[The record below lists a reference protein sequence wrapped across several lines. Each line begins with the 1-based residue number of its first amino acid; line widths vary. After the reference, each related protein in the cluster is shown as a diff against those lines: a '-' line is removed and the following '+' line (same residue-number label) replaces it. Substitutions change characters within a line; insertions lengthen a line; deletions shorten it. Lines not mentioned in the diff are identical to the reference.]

1 MYTPFSL
8 PLLMEIVNSHFTGT
22 FGSEDFF
29 RHAFTPIIST
39 TNNLRFPLPD
49 STSINR
55 WINGKR
61 PLPKEFV
68 QLCLDD
74 EKVTVSKILDGLK
87 TAYIDSHIF
96 NLESA
101 ALHLTDT
108 IRGDNSIDYREKEY
122 FMHYHADSDPYEAIA
137 SALLLAVK
145 LNRTKKEISFPPLQ
159 LRLNMDLWL
168 ASQRD
173 YLASHNPGG
182 RFHSLSIIRQLL
194 PQGYVADTVFPSRG
208 KTEDGNIE
216 PLANLC
222 TKIADHIAIVG
233 DGGIGKTTFLQLL
246 LTKEFVNPDGTPKKF
261 HAGNMTPFFIEL
273 NRCPDHIGD
282 WHSSSLKKTNFIT
295 RYIGQILENHTSLD
309 TVSDETLDMIEK
321 ELQKSPD
328 NSVPQYLL
336 LLDGFNEVRATGNVR
351 TCLSNEITVL
361 HGYPNVRIITTSRET
376 QSAYYASEF
385 ANIQLIGL
393 LNDDII
399 SYMENCKLPEPVIGA
414 AMANDSLVDC
424 LRIPLYL
431 CMFTSTPQKD
441 GYLPETAGEIL
452 HSFFHR
458 NSEFYNVRQ
467 RASET
472 RTIQLTNSQTA
483 FVLDFILPYIGWT
496 FDKQD
501 TFSLNALEFK
511 NAICD
516 GMRNIGTLLL
526 CSDVHPFH
534 DFDYQKNTL
543 LSVHSSFYSPSG
555 DVLVDEIMS
564 CMFDYLGIIYQYK
577 VNEGNFADRIRNSF
591 CHHHFRD
598 YFSAMWDVQL
608 LSMLQCVDADQFA
621 PADATGCTFHDFL
634 NVSYW
639 QTGKVLFIS
648 EILMEH
654 RNRPVFNRDTGNWM
668 LPPPKY
674 DAQKVL
680 SAALGYCR
688 ILGSSNIDTHH
699 ILRNVLSAILTG
711 RKDFSGLDLSCLD
724 LTGFSLFGITCSRP
738 GRTRTLAAK
747 FDGSC
752 LSVEN
757 FDPEDH
763 MDSIME
769 YLYCGNQCFTVDDMG
784 IIKCWDSRSGIL
796 EYSLESPNPLGT
808 ADFSRKGFIK
818 VSNDGHWLAVK
829 VQDEPLRHPN
839 IYINLFDLSRPTKQ
853 ATQLIPNGK
862 HSLLTFFGFT
872 EDSKGLIALCDRK
885 IVYCFDIETQEIA
898 YCHACDFMKQTD
910 LYSASIG
917 SAVYVH
923 TAEYDVYQ
931 EEIEDDYW
939 ENEEGFYEEENEEYD
954 GFAGEIPCQI
964 SQLDPMTGKITDLH
978 GYCGVPGESPCTL
991 FIADRNAFLLF
1002 DYTNMHIEL
1011 FDCTSMQAAPIL
1023 TELTDL
1029 SDIQPAAFHQSQEN
1043 PGVFY
1048 VMYPD
1053 ICFSV
1058 DIDAIEGNSILMKYP
1073 VSSIE
1078 KLIPNSD
1085 LDGELMFKPY
1095 VAPVNRHFIVGND
1108 TNTYEWDAENDAL
1121 TLRYNTVFY
1130 DCVDFFRLHRTNQ
1143 FMLIHRTN
1151 CISIFGGEPLHLQ
1164 NQFCFHEPGYLI
1176 GNCCYDDTSCF
1187 IALAFT
1193 RPDHEKAILL
1203 HPATGEQRTVFS
1215 ALHKGETIETMCF
1228 SKNGEQLL
1236 LTTQYRC
1243 VEYDIAND
1251 TLQTVT
1257 TSGSNERLLSGTYR
1271 GDEIEVGAA
1280 EHSLFEEPRVKT
1292 RCDYYL
1298 RAENDGKISY
1308 QHQWYYIIP
1317 EMNEIQS
1324 QYFIY
1329 RNGDLGE
1336 EGPHDESGFQTCW
1349 ITEGFFLEELPEL
1362 HNILNPECYR
1372 LENGHP
1378 ITFKKHFEA
1387 QRKIYVRHTK
1397 ALANRYRSMHSKYT
1411 YMYLSDDMKEA
1422 VLTEDTLRLSYQ
1434 KNLKTLTYQILE
1446 KDFKRNMGESENHG
1460 YWDFAAPWTDELLVG
1475 CMENYHLVPIEIKTG
1490 KCREGIFYTPG
1501 ISIHG
1506 CSFRNVKTDSTT
1518 EEMIL
1523 KNGGIIST

>member
-8 PLLMEIVNSHFTGT
+8 PSLIEIIKSHFTGT
-22 FGSEDFF
+22 FSSEDFF
-29 RHAFTPIIST
+29 RYAFTPIIST
-39 TNNLRFPLPD
+39 ADNMRFPLPD
-49 STSINR
+49 SASISR
-55 WINGKR
+55 WMNGKR

-68 QLCLDD
+68 QLCLND
-74 EKVTVSKILDGLK
+74 EKVTVNKILGGLK
-87 TAYIDSHIF
+87 TAYIESHIF
-96 NLESA
+96 NLESI
-101 ALHLTDT
+101 ALQLTDT
-108 IRGDNSIDYREKEY
+108 IQADNSIDYREKEY
-122 FMHYHADSDPYEAIA
+122 FMNYHADSNPYETIA

-145 LNRTKKEISFPPLQ
+145 LNRTKKELSFPPLQ

-168 ASQRD
+168 ASQRN
-173 YLASHNPGG
+173 YFASHNSGG
-182 RFHSLSIIRQLL
+182 RFHSLSIIQQLL
-194 PQGYVADTVFPSRG
+194 PQGYVADTLFPSRG
-208 KTEDGNIE
+208 KTEDGSIA

-222 TKIADHIAIVG
+222 TETDDHIAIVG
-233 DGGIGKTTFLQLL
+233 DGGIGKTTFLQQL
-246 LTKEFVNPDGTPKKF
+246 LTEEFENPDGTPKKF
-261 HAGNMTPFFIEL
+261 HIGSMTPFFIEL

-282 WHSSSLKKTNFIT
+282 WHSNSLKKTNFIT

-309 TVSDETLDMIEK
+309 TVSDETLDTIEK

-328 NSVPQYLL
+328 NGIPQYLL

-385 ANIQLIGL
+385 TNIQLIGL

-399 SYMENCKLPEPVIGA
+399 SYMENCRLPEPVIGT
-414 AMANDSLVDC
+414 AMANDSLVNC

-431 CMFTSTPQKD
+431 CMFTSTSQRD

-483 FVLDFILPYIGWT
+483 FVLDFILPYVGWI
-496 FDKQD
+496 FENKD
-501 TFSLNALEFK
+501 TFSLNAMEFK

-534 DFDYQKNTL
+534 DFDYQKNML
-543 LSVHSSFYSPSG
+543 LTTHSSFYSPSG

-577 VNEGNFADRIRNSF
+577 VNEGNFADRIRCSF

-621 PADATGCTFHDFL
+621 PVGANGRTFHDFL
-634 NVSYW
+634 NISYW
-639 QTGKVLFIS
+639 QTGKVSFIS

-654 RNRPVFNRDTGNWM
+654 RNRPVFNRNTGNWM
-668 LPPPKY
+668 LLPQNY

-680 SAALGYCR
+680 SAALDYCR
-688 ILGSSNIDTHH
+688 ILNSSNIDTHH
-699 ILRNVLSAILTG
+699 LLRNILSAILTG
-711 RKDFSGLDLSCLD
+711 RKDFSGLDLSSLD

-738 GRTRTLAAK
+738 GRTRPLAAK
-747 FDGSC
+747 FDDSR
-752 LSVEN
+752 LSVGN

-769 YLYCGNQCFTVDDMG
+769 YLYCGNQCFTIDDMG
-784 IIKCWDSRSGIL
+784 IIKCWDSRSGML

-808 ADFSRKGFIK
+808 ADFSRKGFMK

-829 VQDEPLRHPN
+829 VQDEPLHHPN
-839 IYINLFDLSRPTKQ
+839 IYINLFDLSQSTKQ
-853 ATQLIPNGK
+853 AAQLVPNEK
-862 HSLLTFFGFT
+862 HRLLTFFGFT
-872 EDSKGLIALCDRK
+872 EDSKGLIVLCDHEK
-885 IVYCFDIETQEIA
+885 VYCFDIETQEIA
-898 YCHACDFMKQTD
+898 YCHTCDFMKQTD

-931 EEIEDDYW
+931 EDIEDDYW
-939 ENEEGFYEEENEEYD
+939 ENEEGFFEEENDE
-954 GFAGEIPCQI
+954 FAGEIPCQI
-964 SQLDPMTGKITDLH
+964 SQLDPVTGKITDLH

-991 FIADRNAFLLF
+991 FIANRNAFLLF
-1002 DYTNMHIEL
+1002 DYTNMYIEL
-1011 FDCTSMQAAPIL
+1011 FDCTSMQTTPVL

-1029 SDIQPAAFHQSQEN
+1029 SDTQPAAFHQSQEN
-1043 PGVFY
+1043 PDVFY
-1048 VMYPD
+1048 IMYPD

-1058 DIDAIEGNSILMKYP
+1058 DINAIEGNSILMKYP
-1073 VSSIE
+1073 VSGIE

-1095 VAPVNRHFIVGND
+1095 VAPVNRRFIVGND
-1108 TNTYEWDAENDAL
+1108 TNTYEWDVENDAL

-1130 DCVDFFRLHRTNQ
+1130 DCVDFFKLSKTNQ
-1143 FMLIHRTN
+1143 LVLVHRTN
-1151 CISIFGGEPLHLQ
+1151 CISIFSGEPLYLQ
-1164 NQFCFHEPGYLI
+1164 NQFCFQEPGYLI
-1176 GNCCYDDTSCF
+1176 GNCCYDDTTCF

-1203 HPATGEQRTVFS
+1203 HPVTSEQRTIFS
-1215 ALHKGETIETMCF
+1215 TLHKGETIEAMCF
-1228 SKNGEQLL
+1228 SKDGERLL

-1243 VEYDIAND
+1243 IEFGIAND

-1257 TSGSNERLLSGTYR
+1257 ASGTNERLLSGTYR
-1271 GDEIEVGAA
+1271 GDEIEVVAT
-1280 EHSLFEEPRVKT
+1280 EHSQFEEPRVKT

-1298 RAENDGKISY
+1298 RTENDGKISY

-1329 RNGDLGE
+1329 RNGDLGR
-1336 EGPHDESGFQTCW
+1336 EGSHNESGLQTCW
-1349 ITEGFFLEELPEL
+1349 ITEGFFLENLPEL

-1372 LENGHP
+1372 LENGDS
-1378 ITFKKHFEA
+1378 IIFKKHFEP

-1397 ALANRYRSMHSKYT
+1397 ALANLYRSMHSKYT
-1411 YMYLSDDMKEA
+1411 YMYLSDKMKDA
-1422 VLTEDTLRLSYQ
+1422 ILTEDSLRLSYQ
-1434 KNLKTLTYQILE
+1434 KHLKTLTYQILE
-1446 KDFKRNMGESENHG
+1446 KDFKRNMGESESHG
-1460 YWDFAAPWTDELLVG
+1460 YWDFAAPWTDDILVG

-1490 KCREGIFYTPG
+1490 KCREGIFYTPSL
-1501 ISIHG
+1501 SIHG
-1506 CSFRNVKTDSTT
+1506 CSFRNAKTDSSA

-1523 KNGGIIST
+1523 QNGGIR

>member
-1 MYTPFSL
+1 MYKPFSL
-8 PLLMEIVNSHFTGT
+8 SFLIEIINSHFTGT

-29 RHAFTPIIST
+29 RHAFTSIIST
-39 TNNLRFPLPD
+39 ANNPRFPLPD

-68 QLCLDD
+68 QICLDD
-74 EKVTVSKILDGLK
+74 EKSAVSKISDGLK
-87 TAYIDSHIF
+87 IAYINSHIF

-101 ALHLTDT
+101 VWRLTDT
-108 IRGDNSIDYREKEY
+108 IRRDNSIDDKEKEY

-145 LNRTKKEISFPPLQ
+145 LNRTKKEMTFPPLQ
-159 LRLNMDLWL
+159 LRLGMDLWL

-173 YLASHNPGG
+173 YLTSHNPGR
-182 RFHSLSIIRQLL
+182 RFHSLSIIQQLL
-194 PQGYVADTVFPSRG
+194 PQGYVTDTMFPSRG
-208 KTEDGNIE
+208 KTEDGSIA

-222 TKIADHIAIVG
+222 TEITDHIAIIG
-233 DGGIGKTTFLQLL
+233 DGGIGKTTFLQQLL
-246 LTKEFVNPDGTPKKF
+246 AGEFLNPDGTPKKF
-261 HAGNMTPFFIEL
+261 HIGSMTPFFIEL

-282 WHSSSLKKTNFIT
+282 WYSSSLKKTNFIS

-309 TVSDETLDMIEK
+309 TVSDETLDTIEK

-328 NSVPQYLL
+328 NGVPQYLL
-336 LLDGFNEVRATGNVR
+336 LLDGFNEVRAAGNVR

-361 HGYPNVRIITTSRET
+361 HDYPNVRIITTSRET

-385 ANIQLIGL
+385 TNIQLIGL
-393 LNDDII
+393 LNNDII
-399 SYMENCKLPEPVIGA
+399 SYMEKCKLPEPVIGA
-414 AMANDSLVDC
+414 AMANSSLVDC

-431 CMFTSTPQKD
+431 CMFTSTPRRD

-458 NSEFYNVRQ
+458 NSEFYNIRQ
-467 RASET
+467 RANET
-472 RTIQLTNSQTA
+472 RTIQLTSSQIV

-496 FDKQD
+496 FEKRD
-501 TFSLNALEFK
+501 TFSLNAAEFK
-511 NAICD
+511 NAIYN
-516 GMRNIGTLLL
+516 GMQNIGTLLL
-526 CSDVHPFH
+526 CSDVNPFH

-564 CMFDYLGIIYQYK
+564 CMFDCLGIIYQYK
-577 VNEGNFADRIRNSF
+577 VNEGNFADRIRSSF

-608 LSMLQCVDADQFA
+608 LSMLPCIDAFQFA
-621 PADATGCTFHDFL
+621 PADANGCTFHDFL

-639 QTGKVLFIS
+639 QTGKVSFIS

-654 RNRPVFNRDTGNWM
+654 RNRPVFNRNTGNWM
-668 LPPPKY
+668 LLPPKY

-680 SAALGYCR
+680 SAALNYCR
-688 ILGSSNIDTHH
+688 TLGSSSIDTHH
-699 ILRNVLSAILTG
+699 ILRNILSAILAG
-711 RKDFSGLDLSCLD
+711 RKDFSGLDLSRLD
-724 LTGFSLFGITCSRP
+724 LTSFSLFGITCSRP

-747 FDGSC
+747 FDSSR
-752 LSVEN
+752 LSVGN
-757 FDPEDH
+757 FDPEGHVDN
-763 MDSIME
+763 IME
-769 YLYCGNQCFTVDDMG
+769 YLYCGNQCFTIDNMG
-784 IIKCWDSRSGIL
+784 IIKCWDSRSGML

-818 VSNDGHWLAVK
+818 VSNNGRWLAVK
-829 VQDEPLRHPN
+829 VQDEPTRHPN
-839 IYINLFDLSRPTKQ
+839 IYMNLFDLSHPMKQ
-853 ATQLIPNGK
+853 AAQLVPNGK

-872 EDSKGLIALCDRK
+872 EDSKGLIALCDRRK
-885 IVYCFDIETQEIA
+885 VYCFDIEAQKIA
-898 YCHACDFMKQTD
+898 YCHTCDFMKQTD
-910 LYSASIG
+910 LYSAGID

-931 EEIEDDYW
+931 EDIEDDYW
-939 ENEEGFYEEENEEYD
+939 ENEEGFYEEENDECDGYD
-954 GFAGEIPCQI
+954 GEIPCQI
-964 SQLDPMTGKITDLH
+964 SRLDPVTGEITELH

-991 FIADRNAFLLF
+991 FISDRNAFLLF

-1011 FDCTSMQAAPIL
+1011 FDCTSMQATPIL
-1023 TELTDL
+1023 TELTDI
-1029 SDIQPAAFHQSQEN
+1029 SDTQPAAFHQSQEN
-1043 PGVFY
+1043 PDVFY

-1058 DIDAIEGNSILMKYP
+1058 DIDAVEGSSILMKYP
-1073 VSSIE
+1073 VSGIE

-1085 LDGELMFKPY
+1085 LNGELMFKPY
-1095 VAPVNRHFIVGND
+1095 VAPVNRRFIVGND

-1130 DCVDFFRLHRTNQ
+1130 DCVDFFKLIRTNQ
-1143 FMLIHRTN
+1143 LALVHRTN

-1164 NQFCFHEPGYLI
+1164 NQLCFQEPGYLI
-1176 GNCCYDDTSCF
+1176 GNCCCDDFSCF
-1187 IALAFT
+1187 VALAFT

-1203 HPATGEQRTVFS
+1203 HPATGEQRAVFS
-1215 ALHKGETIETMCF
+1215 TLYKSETIETMCF
-1228 SKNGEQLL
+1228 SKDGERLL
-1236 LTTQYRC
+1236 LTTQYRSM
-1243 VEYDIAND
+1243 EYGIAND

-1257 TSGSNERLLSGTYR
+1257 ASGDNERLLSGAYQ
-1271 GDEIEVGAA
+1271 DSEIEVCVT
-1280 EHSLFEEPRVKT
+1280 EHSLLEEPRVKT

-1298 RAENDGKISY
+1298 RTENNGEISY
-1308 QHQWYYIIP
+1308 LRQWYYIIP

-1329 RNGDLGE
+1329 QNGDLGG
-1336 EGPHDESGFQTCW
+1336 EGAHDESGFQTCW

-1362 HNILNPECYR
+1362 HNILNPECFR
-1372 LENGHP
+1372 LENGHTV
-1378 ITFKKHFEA
+1378 IFKKHFEP

-1397 ALANRYRSMHSKYT
+1397 ALANRYRKMHSKYT
-1411 YMYLSDDMKEA
+1411 YMYLSDDMKDA
-1422 VLTEDTLRLSYQ
+1422 ILTEDTLRLSYQ
-1434 KNLKTLTYQILE
+1434 KDLKTLTYQLLE
-1446 KDFKRNMGESENHG
+1446 NDFKRNMGESESHG
-1460 YWDFAAPWTDELLVG
+1460 YWDFAAPWTDEILVG
-1475 CMENYHLVPIEIKTG
+1475 CMENYHLVPIEIRTG
-1490 KCREGIFYTPG
+1490 ESKEGIFYTPG

-1506 CSFRNVKTDSTT
+1506 CSFRDARADSTA

-1523 KNGGIIST
+1523 QNGGIGFP